1 MFSSGFANLLF
12 SDRSG
17 DPVVSTVAGSGQLG
31 FQDGPCLT
39 SKWNYPSAIVVTS
52 RGDLIVVD
60 AHNHRIRKI
69 SSSTGQVATM
79 AGTGQP
85 GYADGNAAVATFKQ
99 PFGLAVDAAD
109 NIYVAD
115 TGNNRIRKITNTGV
129 VTTVAGD
136 GSGNFRDGPAA
147 QAQFNAPAGVSC
159 LPNDE
164 LAIVEM
170 YCHRVRKITS
180 DGNVLCIAGQVQPG
194 YVDGP
199 AAAAKLNAPKGVA
212 TDAFGNIYIADTNN
226 NRIRKLTLAQQH
238 ANLQAMSERSLSA
251 AMLTLLKDSSVAD
264 CTVMIGDTPIALH
277 QSILRIRC
285 PKLLLTEKQAELNSN
300 RISIQS
306 FNITLEFIY
315 GDKLPL
321 RDLPSLEALMGAI
334 LCAKILEL
342 RGFYEYCR
350 NFFVV
355 ALSPNNVCEA
365 VIFALE
371 NNLAADVLD
380 FCKSSFMKH
389 IAFFNSPQ
397 AKGAA
402 MQKLKKVEGKFNLE
416 VVLSNRSTAA
426 FPPQVLQ
433 IEQML
438 SSRIVPLPQ
447 LSLGPDM
454 RKLFDEV
461 SGGGDISLIMG
472 EQELGTNVV
481 RAHKAILGCRWY
493 YFQALAA
500 QSPGD
505 IAEGRIVLPLI
516 GPSSPEMVDIATSA
530 VAKLVEYFYSGLMSH
545 IVDAYDCLYIAGC
558 AAAFGLTAP
567 SDGSARFADGMDHS
581 QLIKHCVKA
590 AVRAISSDT
599 AIQILNAAYLLH
611 VDEVFELAK
620 QYVINHFTEL
630 ADNPNLHNLPS
641 PILSHIYSF
650 LLKKIMTKLQL

>member
-1 MFSSGFANLLF
+1 M
-12 SDRSG
+12 
-17 DPVVSTVAGSGQLG
+17 
-31 FQDGPCLT
+31 T
-39 SKWNYPSAIVVTS
+39 SKWNYPSAIAVTS

-69 SSSTGQVATM
+69 SAATAQVSTL

-99 PFGLAVDAAD
+99 PFGLAVDPAD

-115 TGNNRIRKITNTGV
+115 TGNNRIRRISNTGI
-129 VTTVAGD
+129 VTTIAGD
-136 GSGNFRDGPAA
+136 GNGGYRDGPVN
-147 QAQFNAPAGVSC
+147 QAQFNVPSGIAC

-164 LAIVEM
+164 LVIVEQ
-170 YCHRVRKITS
+170 YCHRVRKITA
-180 DGNVLCIAGQVQPG
+180 DGNVIAIAGQPQPG

-199 AAAAKLNAPKGVA
+199 ASTAKLNAPKGVA
-212 TDAFGNIYIADTNN
+212 TDSIGNVYIADTNN

-238 ANLQAMSERSLSA
+238 ANLQVMSERSLSA
-251 AMLTLLKDSSVAD
+251 AMLTLLKDSGVAD
-264 CTVMIGDTPIALH
+264 CTIMIGTTPFNLH
-277 QSILRIRC
+277 QSILRLRC
-285 PKLLLTEKQAELNSN
+285 PKLLLPEKQAELNAN
-300 RISIQS
+300 RVTAQS

-371 NNLAADVLD
+371 NNLAADVMD

-389 IAFFNSPQ
+389 AAFFNSPQ
-397 AKGAA
+397 AKAA
-402 MQKLKKVEGKFNLE
+402 AATKLKKVEQVFNLE
-416 VVLSNRSTAA
+416 AVLSNRSTAA

-447 LSLGPDM
+447 LTLGPDM
-454 RKLFDEV
+454 RKLFEEV
-461 SGGGDISLIMG
+461 QTGGDLTLVMG
-472 EQELGTNVV
+472 DQDLGTNCV
-481 RAHKAILGCRWY
+481 RAHKALLGCRWY
-493 YFQALAA
+493 YIQALAA
-500 QSPGD
+500 QSPQE
-505 IAEGRIVLPLI
+505 IADGRLMLPLI
-516 GPSSPEMVDIATSA
+516 GPNSPEMVDIATSA
-530 VAKLVEYFYSGLMSH
+530 VSKLVEYFYSGLMSH
-545 IVDAYDCLYIAGC
+545 ISDPYDCLYIAGC
-558 AAAFGLTAP
+558 AAVFGLTAP
-567 SDGSARFADGMDHS
+567 ADGSVRFADGMDHS
-581 QLIKHCVKA
+581 QLIKHCIKA
-590 AVRAISSDT
+590 AVRSISSDT

-611 VDEVFELAK
+611 VDEVFELSK
-620 QYVINHFTEL
+620 QYVINHFSEL